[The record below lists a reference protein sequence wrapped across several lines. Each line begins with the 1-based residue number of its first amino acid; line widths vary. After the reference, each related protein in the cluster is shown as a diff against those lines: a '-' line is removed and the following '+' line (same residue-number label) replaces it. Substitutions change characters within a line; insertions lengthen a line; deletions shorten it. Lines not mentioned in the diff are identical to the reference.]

1 MAGGLLLPVPL
12 EIQYRGEA
20 MRIAILEDD
29 PSQLELLSHW
39 LRLAGHDAHPFE
51 QGAPLLRTLEHE
63 TFDVLLLDWNVP
75 DVSGIE
81 VLNRVRQQLRS
92 RIPVLFGTARNAEA
106 DIVAAL
112 RAGADDYLVKPL
124 RRMELLA
131 RLEAVTRRNAVE
143 TSQVEKLEV
152 DVFRVDCEARKLLRD
167 NQPLELTAKDFDL
180 AVFFLRNIGRLLSR
194 GHIRER
200 VWSTSQAVSSRTLDT
215 HVSRIRNKLGLT
227 PEHGWRLTAVYGHGY
242 RLEQLTMATA
252 SRVRNADLAISAAVA
267 TQSLVPAN
275 T

>member
-1 MAGGLLLPVPL
+1 
-12 EIQYRGEA
+12 
-20 MRIAILEDD
+20 MRIAVLEDD

-39 LRLAGHDAHPFE
+39 LQIAGHQAHPFE

-81 VLNRVRQQLRS
+81 VLKRVRQQLRS
-92 RIPVLFGTARNAEA
+92 GIPVLFGTARNAEA

-131 RLEAVTRRNAVE
+131 RLEAVTRRNAVQA
-143 TSQVEKLEV
+143 SQLQQIEV
-152 DVFRVDCEARKLLRD
+152 DIFRADCEARRLLRD
-167 NQPLELTAKDFDL
+167 NQLLELTAKDFDL

-194 GHIRER
+194 GHIREH
-200 VWSTSQAVSSRTLDT
+200 VWSASYAVSSRTLDT
-215 HVSRIRNKLGLT
+215 HVSRVRNKLGLT
-227 PEHGWRLTAVYGHGY
+227 PEHGWRLTAVYGYGY
-242 RLEQLTMATA
+242 RLEQLTGAAA
-252 SRVRNADLAISAAVA
+252 SRLAKADLGSALRLA
-267 TQSLVPAN
+267 P
-275 T
+275 

>member
-1 MAGGLLLPVPL
+1 
-12 EIQYRGEA
+12 

-29 PSQLELLSHW
+29 PSQLELLTHW
-39 LRLAGHDAHPFE
+39 LQLAGHDAHPFE

-63 TFDVLLLDWNVP
+63 TFDALLLDWNVP
-75 DVSGIE
+75 DVSGME

-92 RIPVLFGTARNAEA
+92 SIPVLFGTARNAET

-131 RLEAVTRRNAVE
+131 RLEAVTRRSAIE
-143 TSQVEKLEV
+143 TSQVQQIEV
-152 DVFRVDCEARKLLRD
+152 DVFHVDCEARRLLRD
-167 NQPLELTAKDFDL
+167 NQALELTAKDFDL

-200 VWSTSQAVSSRTLDT
+200 VWSTSHAVSSRTLDT

-227 PEHGWRLTAVYGHGY
+227 PEHGWRLTAVYGYGY
-242 RLEQLTMATA
+242 RLEQLTAAAA
-252 SRVRNADLAISAAVA
+252 SRVKDADPAVSGA
-267 TQSLVPAN
+267 VLPASI
-275 T
+275 